1 MNSPTIA
8 AVVPGIKPQAE
19 RSSSSPDAE
28 PGSSFAD
35 ALAEQSASAPGAE
48 TRTETAPASDVAA
61 AQKQSGESTQP
72 AHTADSADAADAL
85 EDTETQDVVVAT
97 LPQIALEI
105 ALHAR
110 DQATRAKASASS
122 AVTPELVDSVAGASG
137 RNLAADTAA
146 LANAMQGQAASAQ
159 AENTRG
165 RVAQTALAETSAK
178 ASAAD
183 PIILDTPARSENAG
197 RSVAERASVHQTSLS
212 PTAPGAGTHESSAA
226 RRSNASTAQNNLEP
240 RAAIDPALFTA
251 NASRTI
257 EHGHA
262 TLEAGQLA
270 FVQAAPGANGAPAG
284 LNPFAQTLAA
294 TPATGP
300 AVATPLHQLG
310 WDADLGRQ
318 VVMLARDTQS
328 GMQTAQLRLD
338 PPDLGPLRISLSLN
352 DGLAS
357 AVFVSAHASVRQAV
371 EAALPQL
378 SQQLAQAGISLGQ
391 THVGDQGQAGFSFS
405 EGQGG
410 SGSRHGVSS
419 SEQGGAAAE
428 TVAASTRTIAANAL
442 VDTFA

>member
-35 ALAEQSASAPGAE
+35 ALAEQSASATGAE
-48 TRTETAPASDVAA
+48 TRTETAPASDVAT

-72 AHTADSADAADAL
+72 THAADSADAADAL
-85 EDTETQDVVVAT
+85 EDTETQSAAIAT

-110 DQATRAKASASS
+110 DQATRTKASASS

-137 RNLAADTAA
+137 RNLADTAE
-146 LANAMQGQAASAQ
+146 LATAMQGQAASVQ

-165 RVAQTALAETSAK
+165 GAAQAALGATTAK
-178 ASAAD
+178 ATVAD
-183 PIILDTPARSENAG
+183 PVILDTPARPENAE
-197 RSVAERASVHQTSLS
+197 RPAAERASVHQTSLS
-212 PTAPGAGTHESSAA
+212 PTALGAGAQENAAA
-226 RRSNASTAQNNLEP
+226 RRSNTSAGQNSLEP
-240 RAAIDPALFTA
+240 RIAIDPALFTA
-251 NASRTI
+251 NASRAT
-257 EHGHA
+257 EHGHV
-262 TLEAGQLA
+262 TLEAGQQA
-270 FVQAAPGANGAPAG
+270 FVQPTPGANGAPAG

-300 AVATPLHQLG
+300 TVATPLHQPG

-328 GMQTAQLRLD
+328 GVQTAQLRLD

-391 THVGDQGQAGFSFS
+391 THVGDQGQAGFSFA
-405 EGQGG
+405 EGEGG
-410 SGSRHGVSS
+410 SGTRQGASSLEHGV
-419 SEQGGAAAE
+419 AAAE
-428 TVAASTRTIAANAL
+428 TVPVSTRTVAANAL